1 MILSTTIIIY
11 KRELTEWFKVIS
23 LKLIWFNRS
32 HPFES
37 DILCLFRYN
46 KYGLEPGWLGASFG
60 LRNCYVRIIIIRK
73 KNFFSKYNY
82 ITPKVILVM

>member
-1 MILSTTIIIY
+1 
-11 KRELTEWFKVIS
+11 VIS

-37 DILCLFRYN
+37 DILCNYYFTPIFFSIMKKI

-60 LRNCYVRIIIIRK
+60 LRICYVRIIIIR
-73 KNFFSKYNY
+73 NI
-82 ITPKVILVM
+82 ITYLIVNGNVNKIIVISINIFLYY

>member
-1 MILSTTIIIY
+1 M
-11 KRELTEWFKVIS
+11 IS

-37 DILCLFRYN
+37 DILCNYFFIPLLLKK

-60 LRNCYVRIIIIRK
+60 LRICYVRIIIIR
-73 KNFFSKYNY
+73 NI
-82 ITPKVILVM
+82 ITYLIVNGNVNKIIVISINIFLYY